1 MRETSKSSEHRRIES
16 LVQTLQ
22 QHPTEVLKAERHL
35 AAVKWFE
42 YRFMSPNEANRLFTK
57 TYQKTY
63 SRKFGEQ
70 VDVEQARQVSG
81 VHVLTMKDDARE
93 RSQLVMARQRA
104 DRLGVPY
111 PLYIDAAFDFAFRRG
126 DKRRRFPRPNQL
138 HGNRASEGLCEQ
150 FIIKRWNEYIAN
162 GLFRVEHPI
171 YLIENYRGL
180 PAQED
185 FRRFVLDHVREANL
199 PLHRAIQKFT
209 YDRQQVPAECFRT
222 LVSEQVF
229 NNAMEIVESD
239 LQIFPVVTIPH
250 VPLTSTQRWPTCFG
264 MHYALDPSSPEC
276 ALCPQ
281 IQGCKFLG
289 DRVLK
294 EAAKQ
299 AGVDDPA
306 GDYKRKMDRER
317 QRRCRANKKKMNNT
331 GVSTRPL
338 ASELTSS
345 EPG

>member
-1 MRETSKSSEHRRIES
+1 MPTQQKTPEHSRMVSLIET
-16 LVQTLQ
+16 VQ
-22 QHPTEVLKAERHL
+22 QHPVAVLEAERQL
-35 AAVKWFE
+35 TAVKWFE
-42 YRFMSPNEANRLFTK
+42 YRFMSPKKANRLFTEC
-57 TYQKTY
+57 YQKVY
-63 SRKFGEQ
+63 SRKFAEE
-70 VDVEQARQVSG
+70 VDVERADSVSG
-81 VHVLTMKDDARE
+81 VHFFTMKGNARE
-93 RSQLVMARQRA
+93 RSQLVTARQRA
-104 DRLGVPY
+104 DRLGIPY
-111 PLYIDAAFDFAFRRG
+111 PFYIEAAFDFAFRRG

-138 HGNRASEGLCEQ
+138 HGNRASERLCEQ

-185 FRRFVLDHVREANL
+185 FRRFVVDHVRQTNL

-222 LVSEQVF
+222 LVSEEVF

-276 ALCPQ
+276 ASCPQ
-281 IQGCKFLG
+281 IHGCKFLG
-289 DRVLK
+289 DLVLK
-294 EAAKQ
+294 EAAAQ

-306 GDYKRKMDRER
+306 GDYKRRMDRER
-317 QRRCRANKKKMNNT
+317 QQRCRANKKKMNNT
-331 GVSTRPL
+331 GFSTRPL
-338 ASELTSS
+338 ASELTSH